1 MTTDDTAP
9 GPRIKAAG
17 ERAIA
22 AQNIGNAYSGDLNV
36 LPTEA
41 LHAPDKVTAAP
52 GTSNLPPATLC
63 LGRDEELTWLR
74 RVLTGG
80 GDGAITQSGAV
91 HGLGGIGK
99 STLAL
104 RYAHRHRSDYTLIW
118 WINAASPDEIETSL
132 TELTKALVSDWAASA
147 ERGAQVSWARQW
159 LAWHQGWL
167 LIYDNV
173 EDPADLVPYI
183 GALHQGHH
191 LATSRRTAGWPD
203 SSTTLPLGNLGTDDA
218 TSLLCQLVFKGSEPT
233 PKQKVDARAL
243 VADLGCLPLAV
254 KQAGAYLAQNRGVSL
269 DAYRRRL
276 GTKLSRTAH
285 GIDAE
290 RTIARVWNV
299 TLQTLEAELPLAV
312 EVLHTAA
319 WLAPDDIPHPL
330 LIPADADPDDIA
342 EAIGTL
348 AAYSMVTDTGTTLNV
363 HRLVQT
369 VLRTAPSSDH
379 TQPPRHLQGR
389 DRAEQAVLHHLAP
402 LPGQDTTDSQ
412 WDTLTPHL
420 VTLAAT
426 APPGHHNTRLTDA
439 YATAADRLHH
449 QGHTAR
455 TIPLLE
461 AALVQREQVLGDT
474 HPNTLASRNNLAY
487 AYRAAGD
494 LGRAIPLYEAA
505 LVQRERVFG
514 DTHPDTLT
522 SRNNLAGA
530 YQEAGD
536 LGRAIPLYEATLAQC
551 EQVLG
556 DTHPDT
562 LTSRNNLAY
571 AYESAGDLGRAIPLL
586 EVTLAQCEQVLGD
599 THPNTL
605 TSRNNLAYAY
615 QEAGDL
621 GRAIPLLEAT
631 LAQCEQVLGDTH
643 PNTLISRNNLAS
655 TYRAAGDLGRA
666 IPLYEAALV
675 QREQVLG
682 DTHPDTLTSRNN
694 LAGAYQEAGDL
705 GRAIPLLE
713 ATLVQREQVLGDTHP
728 NTLISRNNLAGAY
741 QEAGDLGRAIPL
753 YEATLAQCEQVLG
766 DTHPDT
772 LTSRN
777 NLAHAYQ
784 EAGDLG
790 RAIPLL
796 EATLAQCEQVLGDT
810 HPNTLISRNNLAST
824 YRAAGDLGRAIPLYE
839 AALVQRERVLGDT
852 HPDTLLSRNNL
863 AGAYRAAGDLGRA
876 IPLYEATLAQC
887 EQVLG
892 DTHPNTLLCR
902 NNLAHAYRAVK
913 AVQQRGTAT
922 SATDHGQ

>member
-1 MTTDDTAP
+1 MTTDDTAA
-9 GPRIKAAG
+9 GPCIKAAG

-22 AQNIGNAYSGDLNV
+22 AQSIGNAYSGDLNV
-36 LPTEA
+36 LPAEA
-41 LHAPDKVTAAP
+41 LYAPDKVTAAP

-104 RYAHRHRSDYTLIW
+104 RYAHRHRSNYTLIW

-159 LAWHQGWL
+159 LAWHHGWL

-173 EDPADLVPYI
+173 EDPAELAPYI

-191 LATSRRTAGWPD
+191 LATSRRTTGWPD

-218 TSLLCQLVFKGSEPT
+218 TSLLCQLVFKDSEPT
-233 PKQKVDARAL
+233 PQQKVNARTL
-243 VADLGCLPLAV
+243 VTDLGCLPLAV

-276 GTKLSRTAH
+276 GTKLSKTAH

-299 TLQTLEAELPLAV
+299 TLQTLESEHPLAV

-319 WLAPDDIPHPL
+319 WLAPDDIPHTL
-330 LIPADADPDDIA
+330 LTPVDADPDDIA

-348 AAYSMVTDTGTTLNV
+348 AAYSMVTDTGTTLTV

-369 VLRTAPSSDH
+369 VLRTAPPSDR
-379 TQPPRHLQGR
+379 TQPAWHLQGR
-389 DRAEQAVLHHLAP
+389 HRAEQAVLHHLAP
-402 LPGQDTTDSQ
+402 LPGQDTTDGQ

-426 APPGHHNTRLTDA
+426 TPPEPHNTRLTDA

-461 AALVQREQVLGDT
+461 ATLAQQEQVLGDT
-474 HPNTLASRNNLAY
+474 HP
-487 AYRAAGD
+487 
-494 LGRAIPLYEAA
+494 
-505 LVQRERVFG
+505 
-514 DTHPDTLT
+514 HTLT
-522 SRNNLAGA
+522 SRNNLAAA
-530 YQEAGD
+530 YQAVGDPGRAIPLLEATLAQQEQVLGD
-536 LGRAIPLYEATLAQC
+536 THPHTLTTRNNLAATYQDLGNMGRAIPLYEATLAQC

-562 LTSRNNLAY
+562 LGSRNNLAY
-571 AYESAGDLGRAIPLL
+571 AYEAVGDLGRAIPLY
-586 EVTLAQCEQVLGD
+586 EATLTQREQVLGD

-605 TSRNNLAYAY
+605 TSRNNLAHAY
-615 QEAGDL
+615 RAVGDL
-621 GRAIPLLEAT
+621 GRAIPLLEA
-631 LAQCEQVLGDTH
+631 
-643 PNTLISRNNLAS
+643 NLA
-655 TYRAAGDLGRA
+655 
-666 IPLYEAALV
+666 

-682 DTHPDTLTSRNN
+682 DTHPDTLASRNN
-694 LAGAYQEAGDL
+694 LAAAYQDL
-705 GRAIPLLE
+705 GNMGRAIPLLE
-713 ATLVQREQVLGDTHP
+713 ATLAQREQVLGDTHP
-728 NTLISRNNLAGAY
+728 HTLGSRNHLAYAY
-741 QEAGDLGRAIPL
+741 RAVGDLGRAIPL
-753 YEATLAQCEQVLG
+753 YEATLAQREQVLG

-772 LTSRN
+772 LASRN
-777 NLAHAYQ
+777 NLAAAYQ
-784 EAGDLG
+784 DLGDLG
-790 RAIPLL
+790 RAIPLY
-796 EATLAQCEQVLGDT
+796 EATLIQCEQVLGDT
-810 HPNTLISRNNLAST
+810 HPNTLIN
-824 YRAAGDLGRAIPLYE
+824 
-839 AALVQRERVLGDT
+839 
-852 HPDTLLSRNNL
+852 RNNL
-863 AGAYRAAGDLGRA
+863 AGAYQSAGDLERA
-876 IPLYEATLAQC
+876 IPFFEKTLTDSVR
-887 EQVLG
+887 VLG
-892 DTHPNTLLCR
+892 EDHPNTLAVR
-902 NNLAHAYRAVK
+902 NNLAGARQKAV
-913 AVQQRGTAT
+913 AVQQRGRATPSPNSVSQERYTA
-922 SATDHGQ
+922 D